1 MITTAPAPRL
11 SRQSGISLLITLI
24 ALSLLSLAGAAM
36 MRAQDFGGIVV
47 GNISFRQS
55 SVHASDAGIEHA
67 RTWLLTQS
75 TAMQASGGLNTV
87 LHNNA
92 TVAAV
97 GSPTGPYFA
106 SWGDFD
112 PKSYTWTDPTQ
123 AYQMSAADLP
133 ANLAG
138 HTVYWVIHRMCRATG
153 APTAAN
159 TNCLKVTASSTQGD
173 SKKVVQYGDYN
184 KSGSSETPYYRITSR
199 VNGPRSTVTYV
210 QAIVF

>member
-75 TAMQASGGLNTV
+75 TAMQASGG
-87 LHNNA
+87 
-92 TVAAV
+92 
-97 GSPTGPYFA
+97 YFA

-153 APTAAN
+153 APTAAT